1 MHLSVRIGS
10 TALVVASM
18 NGGEF
23 GVGLTVVTAR

>member
-1 MHLSVRIGS
+1 MPLFVRIGP
-10 TALVVASM
+10 TVLVVASM